1 MQGEMHERYKKYM
14 GICNSCG
21 RKKFYPI
28 GRSDTE
34 QGISGQFSLKAKLAE
49 LDKKPV

>member
-1 MQGEMHERYKKYM
+1 M
-14 GICNSCG
+14 GFCKNCG

-34 QGISGQFSLKAKLAE
+34 LGMSGQFSLKARLAE